1 MGMSKS
7 TVILIKAPYQVK
19 VNLRLINLA
28 LDEKGSSM
36 LFMNLIRL
44 NQISENFQIS
54 DRFKR

>member
-19 VNLRLINLA
+19 VNLRRINLA